1 MYANRIISVVFSAW
15 TGMLDLLEQALH
27 QEKIGFE
34 RLDGSKSLS
43 QRRQVLHNFRNEE
56 SCIVLLATFGTAGV
70 GSVLSRGFSSIT
82 QQLTLDLGLT

>member
-1 MYANRIISVVFSAW
+1 MFSDCIISVVFTAW
-15 TGMLDLLEQALH
+15 TGMLDLLERALH

-43 QRRQVLHNFRNEE
+43 QRRQVLHNFRNEP

-70 GSVLSRGFSSIT
+70 GSVAYPGFSSLGEELI
-82 QQLTLDLGLT
+82 LDLGLT